1 VKAYCQAE
9 LARRCVSDGIGGYTD
24 PSRLTRQPFRLG
36 QQAIAGGVSLKS
48 GVALDDAVQVALD
61 SASVQTAARGLPSR
75 PLARSS
81 PPALSPMQ
89 SPSQGA
95 PPQRRTAR
103 FRAPALAL
111 LLSLL
116 LSPAAGRSLS
126 AQTIPDGVLVIPL
139 KPGNLVQRGRDR
151 LLYDGPRLELLFNPA
166 TNGDVY
172 VVVRDL
178 VSLTDLPRGVPA
190 TALEIGIDSR
200 PTLRVS
206 LQVVGR
212 GESSRNEQSATV
224 VDAYR
229 GQLSDEDAA
238 ALLAASRL
246 RGRVRG
252 VSFESDPK
260 ASTPLLAGAK
270 RREGQDVVA
279 IVGPS
284 GGSAAGGG
292 MVGPSVGSAV
302 PVGNLSG
309 SLHGANI
316 RIVRDFAYEAPD
328 SISGRFVAV
337 EEGVSNPVAG
347 PACGTARLCASRW
360 DLRPVSIDLPGTVL
374 PAGGEVPVT
383 VTVENRGATA
393 SELSEVQL
401 CFTSYRGGPCQ
412 ERIANVTLPPMPS
425 ASSVRITATAKPGP
439 SESRGFHIAAIVD
452 PDRVTNEE
460 NRENNAAAT
469 EALATELPALQWLQ
483 VEPVVLGEERKAV
496 EITMRIR
503 NKSVAASSLPVEVV
517 VRTEVGT
524 NCESGGGSPFRFQ
537 LPALGPR
544 QVVNATLT
552 VRDLTRALCSNASNV
567 SLRVDP
573 DRQLL
578 WGNNHEESH
587 LRRFEA
593 IRR

>member
-1 VKAYCQAE
+1 ME
-9 LARRCVSDGIGGYTD
+9 
-24 PSRLTRQPFRLG
+24 
-36 QQAIAGGVSLKS
+36 SL
-48 GVALDDAVQVALD
+48 
-61 SASVQTAARGLPSR
+61 
-75 PLARSS
+75 
-81 PPALSPMQ
+81 
-89 SPSQGA
+89 SQGA
-95 PPQRRTAR
+95 PPLRRTAR

-116 LSPAAGRSLS
+116 FSPPVGRSLS

-200 PTLRVS
+200 PTIRVA
-206 LQVVGR
+206 LQVAGR

-224 VDAYR
+224 MDAYR

-252 VSFESDPK
+252 ISFESDPQ
-260 ASTPLLAGAK
+260 ASAPLLAGAK

-302 PVGNLSG
+302 PVGHLSG
-309 SLHGANI
+309 SPHGANI

-337 EEGVSNPVAG
+337 EERVSTPVAG

-374 PAGGEVPVT
+374 PAGGAVPVT
-383 VTVENRGATA
+383 VMVENRGATA
-393 SELSEVQL
+393 SELSELQL
-401 CFTSYRGGPCQ
+401 CWQSFGRCEG
-412 ERIANVTLPPMPS
+412 RIANVTLPPMPS
-425 ASSVRITATAKPGP
+425 GSSVRVSATARLGP
-439 SESRGFHIAAIVD
+439 SEGRGLHIAAIVD

-460 NRENNAAAT
+460 NRDNNG
-469 EALATELPALQWLQ
+469 LATDALTSELPALQWLQ
-483 VEPVVLGEERKAV
+483 VEPVVLGEERKSV

-503 NKSVAASSLPVEVV
+503 NKSVAAASLPAEVAV
-517 VRTEVGT
+517 WTHQYCGT
-524 NCESGGGSPFRFQ
+524 DGSSPYRFQ
-537 LPALGPR
+537 LPTIGPR
-544 QVVNATLT
+544 QVVNVQLVVTSPARPAICDNTPTLQ
-552 VRDLTRALCSNASNV
+552 
-567 SLRVDP
+567 LRVDP
-573 DRQLL
+573 DRKLL
-578 WGNNHEESH
+578 WGNSHEWAKDVVYQ
-587 LRRFEA
+587 A